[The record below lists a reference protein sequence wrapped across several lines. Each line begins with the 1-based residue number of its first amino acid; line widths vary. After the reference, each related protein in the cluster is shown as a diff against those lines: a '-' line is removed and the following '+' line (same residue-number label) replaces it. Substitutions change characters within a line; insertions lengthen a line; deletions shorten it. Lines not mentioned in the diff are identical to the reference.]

1 MAHNQSF
8 AIQWSKEVF
17 YSFVFPQELFCSKC
31 IEVGDVTRE
40 SANVQRSGSV
50 INKRLD
56 DWIVGKMSS
65 FTFHL
70 ICSVRYDRSK

>member
-40 SANVQRSGSV
+40 SGVDVAVSSSTSASMMTG
-50 INKRLD
+50 LL
-56 DWIVGKMSS
+56 GK
-65 FTFHL
+65 
-70 ICSVRYDRSK
+70 